1 MTSIRRRLLV
11 WLIAALSVATAIALG
26 ATFIKA
32 RDDVNEL
39 FDYQL
44 QQLAFS
50 LRNQP
55 FTVASRGFDSI
66 GEDDDDR

>member
-26 ATFIKA
+26 ASILKA
-32 RDDVNEL
+32 RNDVNEL

-55 FTVASRGFDSI
+55 FTGSRPEARFDRR
-66 GEDDDDR
+66 GR